1 MQIIHMHMQC
11 LAVDIPMVCL
21 YTHHPPHARVPPVTV
36 LRTSTKALCTRAPYQ
51 YQSGMHAQVAY
62 TQQTLVPDV
71 PAFVRLV
78 RASLGPGS
86 GAIVIDGYHAFG
98 ALPTVQRLAG
108 FESRSFDCPSLAR
121 TKGIGHKGMTRRV
134 DRVWY

>member
-1 MQIIHMHMQC
+1 MQD
-11 LAVDIPMVCL
+11 ADN
-21 YTHHPPHARVPPVTV
+21 PHAHAV
-36 LRTSTKALCTRAPYQ
+36 LGSGHTDDLSIHPSSERARAPGHGTPYQ

-62 TQQTLVPDV
+62 TQQTLVSDV

-86 GAIVIDGYHAFG
+86 GTIIIDGYHAFG
-98 ALPTVQRLAG
+98 ALPTVQRLAGAG

-121 TKGIGHKGMTRRV
+121 TKGIGHKGITRRV
-134 DRVWY
+134 DRVWC

>member
-1 MQIIHMHMQC
+1 MQD
-11 LAVDIPMVCL
+11 ADN
-21 YTHHPPHARVPPVTV
+21 PHAHAV
-36 LRTSTKALCTRAPYQ
+36 LGSGHTDGLSIHPSSAARTRAPGHGTPYQ

-62 TQQTLVPDV
+62 TQQTLVSDV

-86 GAIVIDGYHAFG
+86 GTIVIDGYHAFG

-108 FESRSFDCPSLAR
+108 AGFESRGFDCPSLAR
-121 TKGIGHKGMTRRV
+121 TKGIGHKGMTCRV